1 MEDDSVPFDTNKVIR
16 QFWDWFISTLD
27 KRLHTFETNS
37 WKEKIKPILR
47 QDIITLS
54 AIKH

>member
-1 MEDDSVPFDTNKVIR
+1 MGDNSVPFDTIKVIR

-47 QDIITLS
+47 QDTIT
-54 AIKH
+54 